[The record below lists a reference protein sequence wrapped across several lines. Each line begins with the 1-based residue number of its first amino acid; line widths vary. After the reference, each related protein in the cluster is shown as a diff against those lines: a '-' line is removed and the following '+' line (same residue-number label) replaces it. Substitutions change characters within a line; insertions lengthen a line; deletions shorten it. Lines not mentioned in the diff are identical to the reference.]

1 MQTSKSSDTTKY
13 SGRSSSSVSEVVGVN
28 FAMTQDNVRLF
39 LDIDAEEDHEEE
51 HGEENDLLADIFEE
65 GTR

>member
-1 MQTSKSSDTTKY
+1 
-13 SGRSSSSVSEVVGVN
+13 
-28 FAMTQDNVRLF
+28 MTQDNVRLF
-39 LDIDAEEDHEEE
+39 LDIDTEEDHEEE

>member
-1 MQTSKSSDTTKY
+1 
-13 SGRSSSSVSEVVGVN
+13 
-28 FAMTQDNVRLF
+28 MTQDNVRLF